1 MNKFVTLQKVKT
13 NKDVRGLRRL
23 LDQTET
29 SMRNLQSLNVETD
42 RYGTLLVPL
51 INDTLPGNLRISI
64 AKNFED
70 DIWDIETL
78 VKFLRKEV
86 ETKERSFA
94 VEASFGNN
102 PEHDFY
108 NKDFSSSS
116 LHSQQK
122 TFHKNR
128 CAFCDRDNHFS
139 NKCLKVTNPK
149 SRKERVKQKRL
160 CFVCLQKGHSA
171 ASYKKHYSCKKY
183 G

>member
-51 INDTLPGNLRISI
+51 INDKLPENLWISI
-64 AKNFED
+64 AKNFEG
-70 DIWDIETL
+70 DIWDIKTL
-78 VKFLRKEV
+78 VTFLCKEV
-86 ETKERSFA
+86 EAKERSFA
-94 VEASFGNN
+94 VGVSFGNN
-102 PEHDFY
+102 LEHDFY

-128 CAFCDRDNHFS
+128 CVFCDRDNHFS
-139 NKCLKVTNPK
+139 
-149 SRKERVKQKRL
+149 
-160 CFVCLQKGHSA
+160 
-171 ASYKKHYSCKKY
+171 
-183 G
+183 

>member
-1 MNKFVTLQKVKT
+1 MNKFVTLQKVK
-13 NKDVRGLRRL
+13 NDKDVRGLRKL
-23 LDQTET
+23 LDQSET
-29 SMRNLQSLNVETD
+29 SMRNLQSLNAETD

-51 INDTLPGNLRISI
+51 INDKLPDNLRISI

-78 VKFLRKEV
+78 VKFLCKEV
-86 ETKERSFA
+86 EAKERSLA
-94 VEASFGNN
+94 VGASFSDNLK
-102 PEHDFY
+102 HDFY
-108 NKDFSSSS
+108 NRDFSSSS
-116 LHSQQK
+116 PHSQQK
-122 TFHKNR
+122 TFHKSR

-149 SRKERVKQKRL
+149 SRKELVKQKRL